1 MSCAAPGTL
10 CNRSMT
16 TTWLFKRKQ
25 RVTIKI
31 HGLPEIS
38 HQYHESKRR
47 VGKYIENMKE
57 KTESEARIWHE
68 EEERNKVEAAKE
80 AENKAKE
87 EKDTVRIKKAAY
99 LKTRL

>member
-1 MSCAAPGTL
+1 
-10 CNRSMT
+10 MT

-38 HQYHESKRR
+38 NQYHESKRR